1 MNKDQGFNF
10 KNLLAS
16 ARKYVAVGV
25 KHAPFAAIIIV
36 LFCLLFMV
44 MRINQLAS
52 AEPTPEAESTSA
64 ISTKIPKID
73 PDAVKQIQELE
84 QNSPEV
90 HGLFDQARNNPFHE

>member
-1 MNKDQGFNF
+1 MNKDLNSSF
-10 KNLLAS
+10 KSLLSPAK
-16 ARKYVAVGV
+16 KYLSIAIR
-25 KHAPFAAIIIV
+25 HAPFASIIIV

-44 MRINQLAS
+44 YKINQLAS
-52 AEPTPEAESTSA
+52 AEPTPEAETTSA

-90 HGLFDQARNNPFHE
+90 HSLFNEARNNPFQE